1 LVFCNAIAMGLMDTP
16 MAVAGIAEA
25 SGQDP
30 EAVRQARKQIK
41 RELALLWWAI
51 AGVAWFIRH
60 GERRRAKAQSKAQR
74 KADK

>member
-1 LVFCNAIAMGLMDTP
+1 MIQKVLGGAIAL
-16 MAVAGIAEA
+16 AV
-25 SGQDP
+25 S
-30 EAVRQARKQIK
+30 QARKQIR
-41 RELALLWWAI
+41 RELAWLWWAI